1 MNRYAPFL
9 LLLALISAQET
20 LVNETTLQETIP
32 KFENKTIDVFEKEI
46 EAVEN
51 LIQLYKKKIEILQSL
66 REHYLV
72 NQKPIMVI
80 FFFIFIFIKNP
91 KMK

>member
-1 MNRYAPFL
+1 MNRYATFL
-9 LLLALISAQET
+9 MLLALISAQET
-20 LVNETTLQETIP
+20 LVNETETTHQETIP

-66 REHYLV
+66 REHYLL

-80 FFFIFIFIKNP
+80 FFLFLFH
-91 KMK
+91 